1 MRPADSGTRP
11 WPEQTDPALA
21 DTIARL
27 RRAMRRAARV
37 ADPGNSLAVAQ
48 LELLACLADNPGVR
62 PGQLAR
68 LLHLR
73 PNSVTTLVNGLV
85 TAGMINRVAVADD
98 RRAVALGLTDEG
110 VLAVHAWQSTNSGVL
125 RLAMASLTPAHRR
138 ALLRATPALDA
149 LTHAVD
155 RLADASS

>member
-1 MRPADSGTRP
+1 
-11 WPEQTDPALA
+11 
-21 DTIARL
+21 
-27 RRAMRRAARV
+27 MRRAARV
-37 ADPGNSLAVAQ
+37 ADPGNRLAVAQ

-110 VLAVHAWQSTNSGVL
+110 VRAVRAWQSTNSGVL
-125 RLAMASLTPAHRR
+125 HRAMASLTPAQRR